1 MPILGHLTHL
11 VLSSATLSNE
21 TFCGSSLIKNLVIC
35 VPTTLAKQILFL
47 NHMDRKV
54 VGGKHNVLVHY
65 VDVCAPDS
73 SSVVFCNPFKW
84 DMLLFIFVKNLII
97 YLCAYH
103 ISNTNFIP
111 QLHEQKRCRRQT
123 QCSSTLCGCLCTQPI

>member
-1 MPILGHLTHL
+1 ML
-11 VLSSATLSNE
+11 VYPNHSLFSVATLSNE
-21 TFCGSSLIKNLVIC
+21 IFCGASLIKNLVIC

-73 SSVVFCNPFKW
+73 SSVVFCNPFK
-84 DMLLFIFVKNLII
+84 
-97 YLCAYH
+97 
-103 ISNTNFIP
+103 
-111 QLHEQKRCRRQT
+111 
-123 QCSSTLCGCLCTQPI
+123 